1 MPAKL
6 RIRSSLLCAIVLAAE
21 TLGASPVAAQDALR
35 VAYEVDK
42 SHGPQTQ
49 IVGQVRNDG
58 VADAIDVSVIAEA
71 LDRNGR
77 ALASGIAYVDSRIA
91 RGDSRPFTVVIPPAP
106 NAVRYRVTATATRGF
121 GSQELSPRGGGQSP

>member
-1 MPAKL
+1 MPAKT
-6 RIRSSLLCAIVLAAE
+6 RIGSTLLCAVLVGAA
-21 TLGASPVAAQDALR
+21 TLGTLPVAAQDTLR

-42 SHGPQTQ
+42 SRGPNTQ

-71 LDRNGR
+71 LDRDGR
-77 ALASGIAYVDSRIA
+77 ALASGIAYVDARIA

-106 NAVRYRVTATATRGF
+106 SAVRYRVTATAVRTGF
-121 GSQELSPRGGGQSP
+121 GLQAPSGFGVQAP